1 MQSGSRR
8 GREVR
13 SGAHAPAARRDVP
26 ECADARMASLP
37 AAVPMAVPMAARA
50 DVQADVQAVSRLVGR
65 LVGLQAGQT
74 AGREGVRPAPARP
87 AAVRPSHG
95 SGSGPARPR
104 SGGLG
109 PPAGRADQ

>member
-1 MQSGSRR
+1 MPSGSCR

-13 SGAHAPAARRDVP
+13 SGAHAPAARRDAP

-37 AAVPMAVPMAARA
+37 AAVPMDVPMAAR
-50 DVQADVQAVSRLVGR
+50 ADVQAVSRLVGR
-65 LVGLQAGQT
+65 QAGQT